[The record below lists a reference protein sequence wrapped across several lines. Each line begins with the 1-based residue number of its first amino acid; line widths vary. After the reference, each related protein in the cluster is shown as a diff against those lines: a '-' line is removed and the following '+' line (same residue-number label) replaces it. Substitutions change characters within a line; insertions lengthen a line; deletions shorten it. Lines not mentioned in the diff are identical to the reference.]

1 MEYDWWLWWWMMMID
16 LHDDGNDEDRLWIY
30 DRWW

>member
-1 MEYDWWLWWWMMMID
+1 MMEYDWWLWWWMID
-16 LHDDGNDEDRLWIY
+16 LHDVGNDEDRLWIY